1 MTSHASLSS
10 LTACTFLSCKQTK
23 VPFHCNFLC
32 ISNGESQGP
41 ALSCEITWGQSFRGS
56 QIKAKSQVALSEGS
70 YCKWKSTPKNTNS
83 LHSYT
88 VFVFMTW
95 AQMWRI
101 ISAILSILFFS
112 EFRCIKMCLTRLC
125 LISLPWLIARF
136 YLFMPGVKLYILVLK
151 HIFLIFV
158 NNVVKSDTDTKI
170 MYLKLKLKRL
180 MFSLFSWSKLIG
192 HFACYTVLLHIN
204 ANI

>member
-1 MTSHASLSS
+1 MQTHPNPLKHLSHILSQHLLLAQHKKMRCLSFLASINEMISHASLSS
-10 LTACTFLSCKQTK
+10 LAACIFLSCKQTI

-83 LHSYT
+83 LHSCT

-95 AQMWRI
+95 VQMRRI
-101 ISAILSILFFS
+101 ISVILSDFFQNS
-112 EFRCIKMCLTRLC
+112 
-125 LISLPWLIARF
+125 
-136 YLFMPGVKLYILVLK
+136 GVSRWV
-151 HIFLIFV
+151 
-158 NNVVKSDTDTKI
+158 
-170 MYLKLKLKRL
+170 
-180 MFSLFSWSKLIG
+180 
-192 HFACYTVLLHIN
+192 
-204 ANI
+204 